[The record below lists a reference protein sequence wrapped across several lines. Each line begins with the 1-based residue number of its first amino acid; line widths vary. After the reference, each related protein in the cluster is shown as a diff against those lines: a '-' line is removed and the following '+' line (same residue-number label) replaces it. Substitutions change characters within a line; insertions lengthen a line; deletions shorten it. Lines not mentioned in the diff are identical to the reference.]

1 MKKNI
6 SKAQKTQQVK
16 QRKARRRQNAK
27 GMKKVAATPQGTVKE
42 PTQQLESWGGRRVT
56 IGLDLGDRKSKY
68 CVFDGEGY
76 LKESDVVTE
85 SDAMKAT
92 FGAMKP
98 CRIALEVGT
107 HSLWVSALLKG
118 LGHEVI
124 VANAREVRAISKS
137 KKKNDKLDARKL
149 ARLAHADPQLLSPI
163 KHRGMKAQMDLLKV
177 RARAGL
183 VEARTGLVNM
193 VRGLVKSHG
202 QRIQKCDTDS
212 MSAELLRGLDE
223 GLIEALKPAMRVIEK
238 LTEQIEQYDKQ
249 VEELAKKYPETQLL
263 RQVSG
268 VGPLISTAYVLTLED
283 PERFTKSRHVGG
295 YLGLTPAQRDSG
307 DSQPQLRI
315 TKQGDCYVRTL
326 LVQGAQ
332 YILGP
337 HGPDSD
343 LRRWGLKLV
352 GGGSKREKRRA
363 VVAVARKLAIL
374 LHRLWK
380 TGEIYEPLRNSQ
392 AAA

>member
-1 MKKNI
+1 
-6 SKAQKTQQVK
+6 
-16 QRKARRRQNAK
+16 
-27 GMKKVAATPQGTVKE
+27 
-42 PTQQLESWGGRRVT
+42 VT

-76 LKESDVVTE
+76 LKESDVATE

-124 VANAREVRAISKS
+124 VANPREVRAISKS

>member
-6 SKAQKTQQVK
+6 SKAKKTQQVK

-163 KHRGMKAQMDLLKV
+163 KHRSMKAQMDLLKV

>member
-6 SKAQKTQQVK
+6 SKAKKTQQVK

-163 KHRGMKAQMDLLKV
+163 QHRSMKAQMDLLKV

-315 TKQGDCYVRTL
+315 TKEGDCYVRTL